1 MFHGMI
7 FLALLSVAYSLYGGL
22 KAVAYTDIIQ
32 VVLLVFGG
40 LAVSYIALNEISG
53 GTGVISGFVTL
64 WNEIPDKFDMI
75 FEEGHPFYD
84 KLPGLSVLIGGLWIA
99 HFGYWGFNQ
108 YITQRAFAAKSLD
121 EAQKGIIFA
130 AFLKLLMPA
139 VVVLPGLAAAF
150 LRPNI
155 DNSASVYP
163 TMMELLP
170 AGLFGL
176 TVAALIAAIVSSLSS
191 MINSI
196 STIFTMDI
204 YRSFKRK
211 DDINDYA
218 LVNIGRM
225 TSLAALII
233 AVIVSRPLLESFDSA
248 FQFIQEFT
256 LFFTPGIVVIFLLA
270 LFSRKATT
278 MSVLFA
284 AIMSLVLSLF
294 IWYFYPSIP
303 FIDRAGIV
311 FICSGLMAYIIAY
324 LQGYKDNERATNLS
338 DVSFSTSTFFNISSM
353 VIVIILGIFYATW
366 W

>member
-1 MFHGMI
+1 
-7 FLALLSVAYSLYGGL
+7 
-22 KAVAYTDIIQ
+22 
-32 VVLLVFGG
+32 
-40 LAVSYIALNEISG
+40 
-53 GTGVISGFVTL
+53 
-64 WNEIPDKFDMI
+64 
-75 FEEGHPFYD
+75 
-84 KLPGLSVLIGGLWIA
+84 LIGGLWIA

-130 AFLKLLMPA
+130 AFLKLIMPA
-139 VVVLPGLAAAF
+139 VVVLPGLAAVL

-155 DNSASVYP
+155 ENSASVYP
-163 TMMELLP
+163 AMMELLP

-204 YRSFKRK
+204 FRSLKPELEQ
-211 DDINDYA
+211 DDHS
-218 LVNIGRM
+218 LVNVGRL
-225 TSLAALII
+225 TSLSALIL

-270 LFSRKATT
+270 LFSKKATT
-278 MSVLFA
+278 QSVLVA
-284 AIMSLVLSLF
+284 ALMSLALSLF
-294 IWYFYPSIP
+294 IWYFFPSVP

-311 FICSGLMAYIIAY
+311 FICSGIAAYVISY
-324 LQGYKDNERATNLS
+324 LQGFKDNEKATNL
-338 DVSFSTSTFFNISSM
+338 DEVSFRTSSFFNIASAIIIM
-353 VIVIILGIFYATW
+353 ILGVFYATW

>member
-1 MFHGMI
+1 M
-7 FLALLSVAYSLYGGL
+7 
-22 KAVAYTDIIQ
+22 
-32 VVLLVFGG
+32 
-40 LAVSYIALNEISG
+40 
-53 GTGVISGFVTL
+53 
-64 WNEIPDKFDMI
+64 
-75 FEEGHPFYD
+75 
-84 KLPGLSVLIGGLWIA
+84 
-99 HFGYWGFNQ
+99 
-108 YITQRAFAAKSLD
+108 
-121 EAQKGIIFA
+121 
-130 AFLKLLMPA
+130 
-139 VVVLPGLAAAF
+139 
-150 LRPNI
+150 LRPDI
-155 DNSASVYP
+155 ENSASVYP
-163 TMMELLP
+163 AMMELLP

-204 YRSFKRK
+204 YKSLKSGT
-211 DDINDYA
+211 DENDHA
-218 LVNIGRM
+218 LVNIGRI
-225 TSLAALII
+225 TSLTALII

-270 LFSRKATT
+270 LFSKKATT
-278 MSVLFA
+278 LSVLFA

-311 FICSGLMAYIIAY
+311 FISSGLMAYIIAY

-338 DVSFSTSTFFNISSM
+338 DISFSTSSFFNVSSL
-353 VIVIILGIFYATW
+353 VIIIILGIFYATW

>member
-1 MFHGMI
+1 MGATALNALAEIDMFYGML
-7 FLALLSVAYSLYGGL
+7 FLASLSVAYSLYGGL
-22 KAVAYTDIIQ
+22 KAVAFTDIIQ

-53 GTGVISGFVTL
+53 GTGVVSGFVTL

-75 FEEGHPFYD
+75 FQEGHPFYD

-108 YITQRAFAAKSLD
+108 YITQRAFVAKSLD

-130 AFLKLLMPA
+130 VFLKTSDEQLCSTRTCSCD
-139 VVVLPGLAAAF
+139 V
-150 LRPNI
+150 RPDI
-155 DNSASVYP
+155 ENSASVYP
-163 TMMELLP
+163 AMMELLP

-204 YRSFKRK
+204 YKSLKSGT
-211 DDINDYA
+211 DENDHA
-218 LVNIGRM
+218 LVNIGRI
-225 TSLAALII
+225 TSLSALII

-270 LFSRKATT
+270 LFSKKATT
-278 MSVLFA
+278 FSVLFA
-284 AIMSLVLSLF
+284 AIMSLVLSPLSG
-294 IWYFYPSIP
+294 ISHPSIP
-303 FIDRAGIV
+303 FIDRA
-311 FICSGLMAYIIAY
+311 
-324 LQGYKDNERATNLS
+324 E
-338 DVSFSTSTFFNISSM
+338 
-353 VIVIILGIFYATW
+353 
-366 W
+366 

>member
-1 MFHGMI
+1 ML
-7 FLALLSVAYSLYGGL
+7 FLASLSVAYSLYGGL
-22 KAVAYTDIIQ
+22 KAVAFTDIIQ

-53 GTGVISGFVTL
+53 GTGVVSGFVTL

-75 FEEGHPFYD
+75 FQEGHPFYD

-139 VVVLPGLAAAF
+139 VVVLPGLAAVM
-150 LRPNI
+150 LRPDI
-155 DNSASVYP
+155 ENSASVYP
-163 TMMELLP
+163 AMMELLP

-204 YRSFKRK
+204 YKSLKSGT
-211 DDINDYA
+211 DENDHA
-218 LVNIGRM
+218 LVNIGRI
-225 TSLAALII
+225 TSLTALVV

-270 LFSRKATT
+270 LFSKKATT
-278 MSVLFA
+278 LSVLFA

-311 FICSGLMAYIIAY
+311 FISSGLMAYIIAY

-338 DVSFSTSTFFNISSM
+338 DISFSTSSFFNVSSL
-353 VIVIILGIFYATW
+353 VIIIILGIFYATW